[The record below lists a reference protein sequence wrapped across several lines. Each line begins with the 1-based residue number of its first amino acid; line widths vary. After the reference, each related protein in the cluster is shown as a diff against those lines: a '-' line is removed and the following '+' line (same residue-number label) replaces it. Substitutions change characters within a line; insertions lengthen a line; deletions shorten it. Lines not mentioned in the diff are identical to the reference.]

1 MPQHF
6 NWIFLYEKHIAIRLM
21 YLKYIDLNL
30 NAKTTK
36 TNKSRCTKCDCNT
49 DNHLMET
56 SRLVCSR
63 KMCKKSCNVKFKVC
77 HCFKTDNYYFFKLNQ
92 HSFEIYSS
100 LPLEVKTPPTTSVV
114 MQKSERRCITPKV
127 KKLIKRLILDFDAE
141 LPRSIEKKILAKY
154 KNKIESSSNEA
165 MPSLIQIQNFVRNFR
180 KQNSKEI
187 KLIDETDTS
196 KEHVCEQVT
205 KDSSNEQNDTRDEE
219 KFNESTQTEI
229 MHQNSNS
236 PEIICLD
243 EETEVEYSDDNV
255 EKFTAM
261 SQSMTVTPNCANDEA
276 YVSQYNQ
283 LAMQFYRNF
292 FSTSSY

>member
-6 NWIFLYEKHIAIRLM
+6 NWIFLYEKHIEMRLM

-36 TNKSRCTKCDCNT
+36 TNKSRCTQCDCNT
-49 DNHLMET
+49 DNHQMET

-63 KMCKKSCNVKFKVC
+63 KMCKKACHVKFKVC

-92 HSFEIYSS
+92 HVFENYSS
-100 LPLEVKTPPTTSVV
+100 LPLEVKTPPTTSVMV
-114 MQKSERRCITPKV
+114 PKIERRCITPKV
-127 KKLIKRLILDFDAE
+127 KKLIKRLILDFDDE

-154 KNKIESSSNEA
+154 KHKIESSSNES

-180 KQNSKEI
+180 KQNTKEI
-187 KLIDETDTS
+187 KSIDKTDSS
-196 KEHVCEQVT
+196 KQHVCEKVR
-205 KDSSNEQNDTRDEE
+205 KYSSKEQNDTRSEE
-219 KFNESTQTEI
+219 KITEPTQTEI

-236 PEIICLD
+236 PDIIFLD
-243 EETEVEYSDDNV
+243 EKTGEYSEDNV
-255 EKFTAM
+255 EKLTPL
-261 SQSMTVTPNCANDEA
+261 SQSMTVTPNCVNNEA
-276 YVSQYNQ
+276 YVSQYNL

-292 FSTSSY
+292 LSTSSY

>member
-6 NWIFLYEKHIAIRLM
+6 NWIFLYEKYIEMRLM

-92 HSFEIYSS
+92 HVFEITSS
-100 LPLEVKTPPTTSVV
+100 MPLEVKMAPTSSVV
-114 MQKSERRCITPKV
+114 APKSERRCITPKV

-141 LPRSIEKKILAKY
+141 LPRSIQKKILAKY
-154 KNKIESSSNEA
+154 KHKIESSSNEA

-180 KQNSKEI
+180 KQNSKEM
-187 KLIDETDTS
+187 TDPS
-196 KEHVCEQVT
+196 IEQVA
-205 KDSSNEQNDTRDEE
+205 KNSLKEQNDNEE
-219 KFNESTQTEI
+219 KPNESTQTEI
-229 MHQNSNS
+229 VQQNSNS

-243 EETEVEYSDDNV
+243 DETGENGDENV
-255 EKFTAM
+255 EKLTAM
-261 SQSMTVTPNCANDEA
+261 SQSMTVAPNCLNDEA
-276 YVSQYNQ
+276 YVSQYNL

-292 FSTSSY
+292 ISTSSY